1 MIICRTVV
9 ELQKAIDLLKTP
21 SGKIGFVPTMGA
33 LHSGHLSLI
42 QQSATQNEVTVCS
55 IFVNPTQF
63 NNTEDLIK
71 YPRTPDKDI
80 ALIENF
86 CQILFMPSEKEI
98 YPEKVSET
106 YNFGSLETVMEGVFR
121 PGHFNGVALV
131 VNRLFAIVRPDRA
144 YFGEKDFQ
152 QLQII
157 KAMTRQL
164 QLPVDVVSC
173 PIIRESNGLAMSSRN
188 ARLSEDDRK
197 LAANIY
203 KILNTTLQK
212 STHTSPENIKN
223 NIYLE
228 FEKFP
233 QFKIEYIEIAEELTL
248 QTVCNFPSNQKVR
261 IFIAV
266 WLGGVRLIDNQVI
279 N

>member
-42 QQSATQNEVTVCS
+42 QQSAAQNEVTVCS

-86 CQILFMPSEKEI
+86 CQILFMPSENEI

-106 YNFGSLETVMEGVFR
+106 YDFGSLETVMEGAFR

-164 QLPVDVVSC
+164 QLPVEVVSC
-173 PIIRESNGLAMSSRN
+173 PIIRESDGLAMSSRN
-188 ARLSEDDRK
+188 ARLSDDDRT
-197 LAANIY
+197 LAANIF

-212 STHTSPENIKN
+212 ATLNSPENIKK
-223 NIYLE
+223 NIYFE

-233 QFKIEYIEIAEELTL
+233 QFKIEYIEIADELTL
-248 QTVCNFPSNQKVR
+248 QPVCNFPSNQKVR